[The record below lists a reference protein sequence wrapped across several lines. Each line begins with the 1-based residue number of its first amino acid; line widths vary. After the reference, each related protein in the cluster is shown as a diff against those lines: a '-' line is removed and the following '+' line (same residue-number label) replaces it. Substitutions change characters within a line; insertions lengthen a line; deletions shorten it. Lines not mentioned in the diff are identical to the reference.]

1 MENLNNQGKNRK
13 KYETSAITAFYG
25 WCGVVGM
32 VVLLVIF
39 TLLSSCSTTKE
50 VEHPEV
56 LKKSQVSNTV
66 DKCCTPKTIKE

>member
-1 MENLNNQGKNRK
+1 MANMNNFQGKRPDQYSNSR
-13 KYETSAITAFYG
+13 TAFYG

-66 DKCCTPKTIKE
+66 DKCCTPKTTKE